1 MKPESTTA
9 RTDGRLEQIEEN
21 ASSFTEPHPA
31 FAFSKYAKIHPA
43 LREISELTGHSF
55 EKIQSPQDF
64 GFSIQNVEADLERVP
79 KPLPLYENNPNPIKR
94 LIGELAKPEL
104 SIDQQ
109 TQIQKDI
116 LKIKCDINKPISEHQ
131 EKITRLK
138 VGLNQAVAS
147 FSDWVENDP
156 AGISAAAQD
165 KSYNEWIES
174 EKKHRA
180 QKERDARE
188 KIKRE
193 IEVGELEEQIGR
205 ELLDFDLMH
214 PDIDKIS
221 ILDFFGFFEDY
232 EEPPQCNCI
241 LTGDSGTGKTRAMA
255 QAAISYCRL
264 MGRGEN
270 FIEWITDSEF
280 GKLVTAHGSERREAA
295 NTRLEEISNAYML
308 FFDDLGTANPTTAL
322 TSHFFRLIDNRYRKR
337 LHTLFTTQSSTAQLK
352 KHFTK
357 SGGSSEDAVRIL
369 RRIIG
374 TPATPLAKFFHF
386 KRQDT
391 NPSN

>member
-9 RTDGRLEQIEEN
+9 RTDDRLEQIEEN

-43 LREISELTGHSF
+43 LLEISELTGHSF

-193 IEVGELEEQIGR
+193 IEVRELEEQIGR

-241 LTGDSGTGKTRAMA
+241 LTGDSGTGKTRALA

-280 GKLVTAHGSERREAA
+280 GKLVTALGSERREAA

-386 KRQDT
+386 KRP
-391 NPSN
+391 NSLPS

>member
-9 RTDGRLEQIEEN
+9 RTDDRLEQIEEN

-116 LKIKCDINKPISEHQ
+116 LKFKCDINKPISEHQ

-156 AGISAAAQD
+156 AGISAVAHD
-165 KSYNEWIES
+165 KTYNEWIEAD
-174 EKKHRA
+174 KKRRA
-180 QKERDARE
+180 QEERDARE

-193 IEVGELEEQIGR
+193 IEVSELKDQIGS

-214 PDIDKIS
+214 PDIDKNAIS
-221 ILDFFGFFEDY
+221 DFFGFFEDY

-241 LTGDSGTGKTRAMA
+241 LTGPSGTGKSRALA

-270 FIEWITDSEF
+270 FIEWITGYEF
-280 GKLVTAHGSERREAA
+280 AELITELASERREAA
-295 NTRLEEISNAYML
+295 NFRLKEVSDAYML
-308 FFDDLGTANPTTAL
+308 FFDDLGSAHFTAARMT
-322 TSHFFRLIDNRYRKR
+322 HFFRLIDNRYRKGF
-337 LHTLFTTQSSTAQLK
+337 HTLFTTNYSTAQLK

-357 SGGSSEDAVRIL
+357 SGGSSEDAARIL

>member
-9 RTDGRLEQIEEN
+9 RTDDRLEQIEEN

-64 GFSIQNVEADLERVP
+64 GFSIQNLVADLDRVP

-131 EKITRLK
+131 EKITRIK

-165 KSYNEWIES
+165 KSYNEWIET

-221 ILDFFGFFEDY
+221 ISEFFGFFEDY
-232 EEPPQCNCI
+232 EEPPQCNFI
-241 LTGDSGTGKTRAMA
+241 LTGDSGTGKTRALA
-255 QAAISYCRL
+255 QAAICYCRVI
-264 MGRGEN
+264 GKDDN
-270 FIEWITDSEF
+270 FIEGSLKNSEF
-280 GKLVTAHGSERREAA
+280 
-295 NTRLEEISNAYML
+295 
-308 FFDDLGTANPTTAL
+308 
-322 TSHFFRLIDNRYRKR
+322 
-337 LHTLFTTQSSTAQLK
+337 
-352 KHFTK
+352 
-357 SGGSSEDAVRIL
+357 
-369 RRIIG
+369 
-374 TPATPLAKFFHF
+374 
-386 KRQDT
+386 
-391 NPSN
+391 

>member
-79 KPLPLYENNPNPIKR
+79 KPLPLNYNNLNPIKL
-94 LIGELAKPEL
+94 LIMELGKPEL
-104 SIDQQ
+104 TIDQKK
-109 TQIQKDI
+109 QIQKDI
-116 LKIKCDINKPISEHQ
+116 LKIKCDSYKPVSEHQ

-214 PDIDKIS
+214 PDIDKNA

-241 LTGDSGTGKTRAMA
+241 LTGDSGTGKTRALA

-280 GKLVTAHGSERREAA
+280 GKLVTALGSERREAA

-386 KRQDT
+386 KRP
-391 NPSN
+391 NSLPS

>member
-9 RTDGRLEQIEEN
+9 RTDDRLEQIEEN

-116 LKIKCDINKPISEHQ
+116 LKIKCDSYKPVSEHQ

-221 ILDFFGFFEDY
+221 ISDFFGFFEDY

-241 LTGDSGTGKTRAMA
+241 LTGDSGTGKTRALA

-280 GKLVTAHGSERREAA
+280 GKLVTALGSERREAA

-386 KRQDT
+386 KRP
-391 NPSN
+391 NSLPS